1 MNKKIASLLVLLAGS
16 LWGFMGL
23 LVRSLSGEGLS
34 SMDICFVRAAV
45 TLVVMLVGLLLFKR
59 EVLKV
64 RIKDLWCFVGTGAFS
79 ITFFN
84 FCYFKTMTLTSLS
97 VAAVMLYTAP
107 AFVMLLS
114 AVLFKERMSVRKGLA
129 LLLAFAGC
137 VFVSGIIGGGSAL
150 TVSGMLFGIGAGLG
164 YALYSIFGRYALE
177 KGYGSATIS
186 FYTFVFATLSSVFFA
201 DLPEIGAVMGSSLG
215 LSVKT
220 VVLVLMVTLIPYLCY
235 TKGLNG
241 LENGTAS
248 VIASVEPVVATLVGV
263 LIYQEKMDLW
273 NVVGIALVLG
283 SILLL
288 NMGGKENGKE

>member
-34 SMDICFVRAAV
+34 SMDICFVRAVV
-45 TLVVMLVGLLLFKR
+45 TLVVMFVGLLFFKR

-137 VFVSGIIGGGSAL
+137 VFVSGIIGGGSTL

-201 DLPEIGAVMGSSLG
+201 DLPGIGAVMGG
-215 LSVKT
+215 AVFCSVQRRWFW
-220 VVLVLMVTLIPYLCY
+220 C
-235 TKGLNG
+235 
-241 LENGTAS
+241 
-248 VIASVEPVVATLVGV
+248 
-263 LIYQEKMDLW
+263 LW
-273 NVVGIALVLG
+273 
-283 SILLL
+283 
-288 NMGGKENGKE
+288 